1 MALKSVVRWLLALAV
16 LFAGSGAFAQQTPL
30 QLTVG
35 ESRTLD
41 FEGNPSTGYAWV
53 LAPAEDGT
61 HRIVAVD
68 VRGYVPGATR
78 TGERPRLGAPAPFQV
93 LLTGVSRGRTTL
105 TFHYVKAGTATA
117 RSSRSFAIEVLGE
130 AAVQPPDVDE
140 AQEDAL
146 DGPTS
151 VKPADSKDD
160 LFADPNDS
168 EDGGGAPD

>member
-1 MALKSVVRWLLALAV
+1 MTLKSIVRCLASLAA
-16 LFAGSGAFAQQTPL
+16 LFAGHGAFAQQTPV

-53 LAPAEDGT
+53 LAAAEDGK
-61 HRIVAVD
+61 HRIMAVD

-78 TGERPRLGAPAPFQV
+78 TGERPRLGAPASFQV
-93 LLTGVSRGRTTL
+93 LLTGVSPGRTTL
-105 TFHYVKAGTATA
+105 TFHYVNPGTATVA
-117 RSSRSFAIEVLGE
+117 SSRSFAIEVLGE
-130 AAVQPPDVDE
+130 AAVQPSDVDE

-151 VKPADSKDD
+151 AKPADSKDD

-168 EDGGGAPD
+168 EDGGGAAD